1 MKAYSEDLPQKIVE
15 ATERGVS
22 KAQAARLFNLSLSS
36 VKRYARR
43 LARQGG
49 GSLAPGKG
57 SGRPPKI
64 NESAKQLLEKV
75 VQERSAVT
83 ISERRRF
90 LEHLTGESLS
100 DSTVGRMLKRMGFS
114 QKTDSCEGAR
124 TGRVAKSGLAGDG
137 RPSNC

>member
-1 MKAYSEDLPQKIVE
+1 MKAYSEDLPQKVVE

-36 VKRYARR
+36 VKRYAR
-43 LARQGG
+43 LARQG

-64 NESAKQLLEKV
+64 DESAKKLLEKD
-75 VQERSAVT
+75 VQERSVAPL
-83 ISERRRF
+83 SERRRF
-90 LEHLTGESLS
+90 LEHITGESLS

-114 QKTDSCEGAR
+114 QKN
-124 TGRVAKSGLAGDG
+124 GRWGRWNGTSGEERLGG
-137 RPSNC
+137 